1 MKKYNKVVITNLPS
15 FYKINLYNKI
25 NEYCKLLVIYTWDH
39 SQGRNQ
45 DFYDGTM
52 QFDYIHLKDGGIAR
66 VFQLMKILNSTQY
79 TELILGGWDSVPLW
93 ISAFMSPTKKNAI
106 VIESS
111 YIESATSG
119 IRGFIKRIFI
129 SRISKVYASGKAQR
143 KITDALGF
151 KGCTIITKGVGVFN
165 YIKQPPYIMRKEVKH
180 FLYVGRLIKVKN
192 LEYLISKFNQHPEL
206 TLTII
211 GFGELEDK
219 LKSIAQENIKFLG
232 AVNNNQ
238 LSSYYQGADVFIL
251 PSTSEAWGLVIE
263 EALNNGTPVM
273 VSDKVGCAEEIITA
287 DNGIV
292 FTLNPDNFEEQL
304 TKIRD
309 IEGYNKMRANIA
321 KMDFEKIE
329 EHQVKCY
336 L

>member
-1 MKKYNKVVITNLPS
+1 
-15 FYKINLYNKI
+15 
-25 NEYCKLLVIYTWDH
+25 
-39 SQGRNQ
+39 
-45 DFYDGTM
+45 
-52 QFDYIHLKDGGIAR
+52 
-66 VFQLMKILNSTQY
+66 
-79 TELILGGWDSVPLW
+79 
-93 ISAFMSPTKKNAI
+93 MS
-106 VIESS
+106 
-111 YIESATSG
+111 
-119 IRGFIKRIFI
+119 
-129 SRISKVYASGKAQR
+129 
-143 KITDALGF
+143 L
-151 KGCTIITKGVGVFN
+151 
-165 YIKQPPYIMRKEVKH
+165 
-180 FLYVGRLIKVKN
+180 
-192 LEYLISKFNQHPEL
+192 
-206 TLTII
+206 
-211 GFGELEDK
+211 
-219 LKSIAQENIKFLG
+219 

-251 PSTSEAWGLVIE
+251 PSTSEPWGLVIE